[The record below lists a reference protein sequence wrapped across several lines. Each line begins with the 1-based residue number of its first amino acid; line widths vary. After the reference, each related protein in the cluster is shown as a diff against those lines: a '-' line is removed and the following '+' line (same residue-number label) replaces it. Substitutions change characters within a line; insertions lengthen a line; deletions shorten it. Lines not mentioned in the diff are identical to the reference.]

1 VAVTGARARPGK
13 GAVRALAVDVDGTL
27 ADDSRRINL
36 DAVRALRRVQDSGV
50 PVMLASGN
58 VLPIAYSLSNYLGLT
73 GPIIAENGG
82 IVCHEQKI
90 YVLGDPRGPL
100 KAYKHLQTK
109 MDADRLFTDKWRET
123 EVGLK
128 REVSLDKVK
137 DILKDWDVEVETT
150 GWAVHIMKKGMNKL
164 VGIRKG
170 CDLLGISVK
179 EVAAIGDSDNDEMM
193 IRECGWGIAV
203 ANAFDGTKSAASY
216 VSRNK
221 NGLGVLEALEW
232 LRLIERQQRSTNG
245 FR

>member
-1 VAVTGARARPGK
+1 
-13 GAVRALAVDVDGTL
+13 
-27 ADDSRRINL
+27 
-36 DAVRALRRVQDSGV
+36 
-50 PVMLASGN
+50 
-58 VLPIAYSLSNYLGLT
+58 
-73 GPIIAENGG
+73 
-82 IVCHEQKI
+82 
-90 YVLGDPRGPL
+90 
-100 KAYKHLQTK
+100 
-109 MDADRLFTDKWRET
+109 
-123 EVGLK
+123 
-128 REVSLDKVK
+128 
-137 DILKDWDVEVETT
+137 
-150 GWAVHIMKKGMNKL
+150 MKKGMNKL